1 MKASKA
7 QIDKALKAPA
17 ETRLFL
23 FYGPDDSGSR
33 ALARAIGAAMG
44 ADAERI
50 DLSGADLKADPARL
64 ADEAASISMFGGARW
79 ILVEPAGDESLAAI
93 EALLEAPAAGNPV
106 AVVAG
111 ALKPASKL
119 LKLAL
124 AAPNALSFAS
134 YVPDAGDASRLALD
148 MARAEGLIVR
158 PDVARR
164 IAESCAG
171 NRALIGQELAKFA
184 IYAGASPE
192 APRPIDH
199 DVVDAIGAGSDEG
212 DLSRLV
218 DSVAGGDAA
227 ALEAELS
234 RLHAEGQEGI
244 TLLRAMLRR
253 MALLTRLRAEVERGS
268 SVSAVMASQG
278 KSLFW
283 KEKDNVERQVG
294 RWRADLLAKAMSRL
308 LDAERQVKASGGVGP
323 LAADAELFA
332 ICRQAARLR

>member
-1 MKASKA
+1 
-7 QIDKALKAPA
+7 
-17 ETRLFL
+17 
-23 FYGPDDSGSR
+23 
-33 ALARAIGAAMG
+33 MG
-44 ADAERI
+44 GDAERI
-50 DLSGADLKADPARL
+50 DLSGAELKVDPARL

-79 ILVEPAGDESLAAI
+79 IMVEPAGDESLAAL
-93 EALLEAPAAGNPV
+93 EALLEVPAAGNPV

-124 AAPNALSFAS
+124 AAPNALAFAS
-134 YVPDAGDASRLALD
+134 YVPDAGNADRLVLD
-148 MARAEGLIVR
+148 MARCEGLILR

-164 IAESCAG
+164 IADSCGG

-184 IYAGASPE
+184 IYAGASPV

-199 DVVDAIGAGSDEG
+199 DVIDAIGAGADEG

-227 ALEAELS
+227 GLETELS
-234 RLHAEGQEGI
+234 RLRAEGLEGI

-253 MALLTRLRAEVERGS
+253 MTLLTRLRAEVERGN
-268 SVSAVMASQG
+268 SVSAVMTSSG

-294 RWRADLLAKAMSRL
+294 RWRSDLLAKAMSRL
-308 LDAERQVKASGGVGP
+308 LDAERQVKASGGIGP